1 MKKLT
6 FPLLLATTLVA
17 ASCSNEEGVA
27 EENFVTGDYIIEL
40 GGASSSEAITRAGFT
55 GADTRLKLHFVS
67 DKAYSNDDAA
77 MSTNTKYMATM
88 ATAKINTNTA
98 ETEVS
103 EVVYGPNNTGTV
115 SYTRYWDNIH
125 GKNSALSIYGI
136 AVPNKIG
143 LTNTC
148 DANKAY
154 FAETNENPWS
164 TYLFSSKPST
174 ETAISHEVTWQI
186 SATQTTATFADE
198 DLTYTNND
206 SKPSSVET
214 GQTGDNRLKFDGNK
228 FQKANAESGKT
239 MIFKHALS
247 RLTLQVKKGTEYE
260 ESDPFAISA
269 VKLQGFYDKG
279 TLNVQTGEYTG
290 STTNAMD
297 IVGSTTTAASG
308 YNNAY
313 TGLVG
318 STTEILESNTTTMI
332 TLVVDNNSYN
342 VMASDIAK
350 AIKATET
357 GFTALEQGKH
367 YILQVTINKTP
378 ICDVQAKLVDW
389 TDVTGELTN
398 ISNARITISAE
409 TESATGKAETVVA
422 YDLWKSLY
430 TYNPTDP
437 TNTAEIDA
445 VANYE
450 YKTGY
455 NATTGGHIALDKDTH
470 VTSWYWPNNLS
481 FYHFRSLSPQGT
493 TITTD
498 AENGDKITLTSGQ
511 QLDTNDWIWGAPLK
525 KKTADGYVYEP
536 TSKGYGDFVFKAIG
550 PTKDA
555 INLTQFHMMSNLTI
569 NLTTETKVVDGN
581 TVVADGGVDLT
592 DAKIYLVRYAETG
605 TMRVGDAF
613 ITPITTNVATV
624 KSELGIT
631 TNAATGTT
639 HTFRVVPQPVTRGNT
654 AADKVGILIVT
665 KDNNTYKFDDM
676 SILKVSGTDNAIT
689 RWMPGVAYSYT
700 FKITK
705 TPIQPINAKLV
716 DWATVTGTISNITL
730 EN

>member
-1 MKKLT
+1 MKKIT
-6 FPLLLATTLVA
+6 FSALLATALVLGA
-17 ASCSNEEGVA
+17 CSTNDDVA
-27 EENFVTGDYIIEL
+27 EESFVTGDYKIEL
-40 GGASSSEAITRAGFT
+40 GDAGNSEVLTRAGFT
-55 GADTRLKLHFVS
+55 GADTRIKLHFVS
-67 DKAYSNDDAA
+67 DKAYSNDDAD

-88 ATAKINTNTA
+88 ATAKVNASTDDA
-98 ETEVS
+98 AVS
-103 EVVYGPNNTGTV
+103 EVVYGPSNTETV
-115 SYTRYWDNIH
+115 SYARYWDNIH

-136 AVPNKIG
+136 AVPNKSG

-154 FAETNENPWS
+154 FAETNANSWG
-164 TYLFSSKPST
+164 TYLFDSKPST

-239 MIFKHALS
+239 MVFKHALS
-247 RLTLQVKKGTEYE
+247 RLTLQVKKGTAYD
-260 ESDPFAISA
+260 ESDPFSISA

-279 TLNVQTGEYTG
+279 TLNVQTGIYTG

-297 IVGSTTTAASG
+297 IVGSTTTAATG
-308 YNNAY
+308 YTSAY

-318 STTEILESNTTTMI
+318 STTAISEDNTTTTMI
-332 TLVVDNNSYN
+332 TFVVDNNSYN
-342 VMASDIAK
+342 VKASDIAK
-350 AIKATET
+350 AIKATDTE
-357 GFTALEQGKH
+357 FTALEQGKH
-367 YILQVTINKTP
+367 YILQVTIDKSAISAVN
-378 ICDVQAKLVDW
+378 AKLVNW
-389 TDVTGELTN
+389 TDVTGELDN

-409 TESATGKAETVVA
+409 TESETGVAENVVA

-430 TYNPTDP
+430 TYSPSDP

-445 VANYE
+445 VANYNYE
-450 YKTGY
+450 TGY
-455 NATTGGHIALDKDTH
+455 NAGGHVALDKDTH
-470 VTSWYWPNNLS
+470 ETSWYWPNNLS
-481 FYHFRSLSPQGT
+481 FYHFRTLSPQNT

-498 AENGDKITLTSGQ
+498 AENGDNITLTSGQ
-511 QLDTNDWIWGAPLK
+511 QTDANDWIWGAPFK
-525 KKTADGYVYEP
+525 KNTAGGYVYDA
-536 TSKGYGDFVFKAIG
+536 TSKGYADFVFKAIG

-555 INLTQFHMMSNLTI
+555 INITQFHMMSNLTI
-569 NLTTETKVVDGN
+569 NLTTETKVVNEN
-581 TVVADGGVDLT
+581 TLVADGGVDLT

-613 ITPITTNVATV
+613 ITPITTNVATS
-624 KSELGIT
+624 KSLLGTT
-631 TNAATGTT
+631 TNAAIGTT
-639 HTFRVVPQPVTRGNT
+639 HTFRVVPQLVTRGGN

-665 KDNNTYKFDDM
+665 KDNNTYKFDDL
-676 SILKVSGTDNAIT
+676 SVIKVSGKDEAIT

-700 FKITK
+700 FKISMTK
-705 TPIQPINAKLV
+705 IQPINAKLV
-716 DWATVTGTISNITL
+716 NWATVTGTIPSDITL